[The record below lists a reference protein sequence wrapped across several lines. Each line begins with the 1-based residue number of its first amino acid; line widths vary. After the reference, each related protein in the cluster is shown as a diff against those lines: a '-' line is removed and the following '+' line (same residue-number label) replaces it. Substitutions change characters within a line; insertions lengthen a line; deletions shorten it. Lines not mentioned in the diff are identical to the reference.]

1 MGKRIQSAGMICIL
15 IFGIALFAANC
26 GDESEVIIEELEC
39 QLEGFPGGNFTFSV
53 TGVSDSPD
61 NCSFGLADEFVG
73 ETFGPVAI
81 PATEDLPSDP
91 TEIGNVPIVGSIEV
105 IFSTD
110 GEAIQVTGTEQIE
123 GTLPGIGAFTATLS
137 GVICPVSTGR
147 AEGRLTVSITQPFQP
162 VTCNVTARAT
172 GQSQQ

>member
-1 MGKRIQSAGMICIL
+1 MISIVCVA
-15 IFGIALFAANC
+15 IALLAANC
-26 GDESEVIIEELEC
+26 GDESEVIIEELDC

-53 TGVSDSPD
+53 TGVSDSPE
-61 NCSFGLADEFVG
+61 NCTFGLSDEIVG
-73 ETFGPVAI
+73 EIFGPVAI

-91 TEIGNVPIVGSIEV
+91 TVIGSFPIVGSVEV

-110 GEAIQVTGTEQIE
+110 GEAIQVTGTDQIE
-123 GTLPGIGAFTATLS
+123 GTYPGIGSFTATLS
-137 GVICPVSTGR
+137 GVICPVSTAR
-147 AEGRLTVSITQPFQP
+147 AEGQLTVSITQPFQP